1 MKVDFTR
8 PLTNYKGELLTDGRN
23 QNVFAKDVVCSALSS
38 ILEATK
44 EDKLMLDNLS
54 GRVWHNSEATELSP
68 EEAALIR
75 KNIEHLPAGIFSQ
88 LYHMLG

>member
-1 MKVDFTR
+1 MNVDFTQ
-8 PLTNYKGELLTDGRN
+8 PLKNFKGELLTDGRS

-44 EDKLMLDNLS
+44 EDKLALDNLS
-54 GRVWHNSEATELSP
+54 SRVWNSTEATDVSP
-68 EEAALIR
+68 EEATLIR

-88 LYHMLG
+88 LYYMLG